1 MKKSVIALILLA
13 VLIIIV
19 SPGIV
24 GKLAENSVGESLNRA
39 ANESGELVVTSD
51 AFDRGWF
58 SSEGQHRVTLGQ
70 GQLRSTVADM
80 TGNGALPVL
89 LINTHIDHGLIPL
102 TSLSR
107 EQGSLMPGLGSA
119 VSTLAIELGDG
130 ETVNIPGTIYSEVG
144 LAGDLD
150 SRYIVEAGTHVV
162 EDGEI
167 SWQATTI
174 NVITSER
181 SSNIEFNGDIGPMTF
196 GNETQVVAI
205 DGIKITGNQARTS
218 YGFNVGDVDMRL
230 GEMTISST
238 GIALGGMKGLNVMA
252 SSSVDSGRA
261 AAAVRME
268 LSGQTVPGF
277 GDISVIADLD
287 LAGLDAESLGAVT
300 RRLNELGNS
309 TDPAQILAIAEP
321 ELKDLFAA
329 GFDMSVEQFD
339 VALPMGTVETQ
350 MSFEFPDSGGT
361 AFEWTSLLLSSVATI
376 NVRVPEA
383 LVQFA
388 SSVNPQA
395 GALVGMGYLKKD
407 GDVYIMDADFK
418 KGLLTINGA
427 PIPIPM
433 GAFQ

>member
-1 MKKSVIALILLA
+1 
-13 VLIIIV
+13 
-19 SPGIV
+19 
-24 GKLAENSVGESLNRA
+24 
-39 ANESGELVVTSD
+39 
-51 AFDRGWF
+51 
-58 SSEGQHRVTLGQ
+58 
-70 GQLRSTVADM
+70 
-80 TGNGALPVL
+80 
-89 LINTHIDHGLIPL
+89 
-102 TSLSR
+102 
-107 EQGSLMPGLGSA
+107 
-119 VSTLAIELGDG
+119 
-130 ETVNIPGTIYSEVG
+130 
-144 LAGDLD
+144 
-150 SRYIVEAGTHVV
+150 
-162 EDGEI
+162 
-167 SWQATTI
+167 
-174 NVITSER
+174 
-181 SSNIEFNGDIGPMTF
+181 MTF